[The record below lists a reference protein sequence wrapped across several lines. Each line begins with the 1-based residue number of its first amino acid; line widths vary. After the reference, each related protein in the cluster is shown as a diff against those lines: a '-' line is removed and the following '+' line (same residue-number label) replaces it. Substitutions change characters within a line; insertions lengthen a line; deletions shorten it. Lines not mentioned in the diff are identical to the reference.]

1 MCSAGDPA
9 YRADGRDGSGGVFMI
24 WNAMLAEGLL
34 RYGYRRE
41 AAELFQRMMQG
52 PLAALRADGAFREC
66 YNADAPEG
74 LGERN
79 HVTGVP
85 SLSTFLRVL
94 GVRLIS
100 PRKVGIEGSN
110 PFPWPGAVRRGGG
123 RPRGSGGAGRRPP
136 PWAIG
141 SEHPLAT
148 GFRRGGGRR
157 GGPLGSRVGGRLA
170 DVGRG
175 SRDRLRRH
183 AAGWPS
189 G

>member
-110 PFPWPGAVRRGGG
+110 PFPWPVTVRWRGIEI
-123 RPRGSGGAGRRPP
+123 RRVPGGATLITFPDGET
-136 PWAIG
+136 AEV
-141 SEHPLAT
+141 SEEEPRIMEQSD
-148 GFRRGGGRR
+148 G
-157 GGPLGSRVGGRLA
+157 
-170 DVGRG
+170 
-175 SRDRLRRH
+175 
-183 AAGWPS
+183 
-189 G
+189 

>member
-1 MCSAGDPA
+1 MRHPMCSAADPA
-9 YRADGRDGSGGVFMI
+9 YRADGRDGSGGVFMV
-24 WNAMLAEGLL
+24 WNAMLAEGLV

-41 AAELFQRMMQG
+41 ASELFQRMMQG

-85 SLSTFLRVL
+85 SLSAFLRVL

-110 PFPWPGAVRRGGG
+110 PFPWPVTVRWRGIEI
-123 RPRGSGGAGRRPP
+123 RRVPGGATLITFPDGETAEVSGEEP
-136 PWAIG
+136 
-141 SEHPLAT
+141 
-148 GFRRGGGRR
+148 
-157 GGPLGSRVGGRLA
+157 RL
-170 DVGRG
+170 VEETT
-175 SRDRLRRH
+175 
-183 AAGWPS
+183 
-189 G
+189 